1 MPGRHP
7 SHDRPTNG
15 NTSGLSDLRAL
26 IRPKTNIVPVP
37 PPEGPARATFAETK
51 PDIDTVD
58 QTTLDR
64 LILLLS
70 ELEPRLR
77 QYERTDSD
85 TKQLAQLSTMAK
97 LVNNLADRLVE
108 DLPNCRDGMYEDGI
122 RQATQYWL
130 NSGELLDRNSPA
142 NAKGFLGLRK
152 AMPPEW
158 AARLQQQLGLAP
170 RVVQSL
176 LLALGLPLR
185 TPESQAHWH
194 GAVMT
199 FVNDFRSTLR
209 WTKPDERNS

>member
-1 MPGRHP
+1 MPGRNSSP
-7 SHDRPTNG
+7 DLPMNG
-15 NTSGLSDLRAL
+15 TSAGLTDLRAL

-37 PPEGPARATFAETK
+37 TQDVPAPAPSAETQ
-51 PDIDTVD
+51 PDIDPVE

-77 QYERTDSD
+77 QYERTDSNIR
-85 TKQLAQLSTMAK
+85 QLAQLSTMAK
-97 LVNNLADRLVE
+97 LVNILADRLVD
-108 DLPNCRDGMYEDGI
+108 DLPNCREGMYEDGI

-142 NAKGFLGLRK
+142 IAKGFLGIRK

-170 RVVQSL
+170 RVMQSL

-194 GAVMT
+194 GAVMA

-209 WTKPDERNS
+209 WTKPDERNP